1 MTGKKANE
9 ERYLMSTEN
18 KNLEQVLWDS
28 ANVMRQ
34 TMGAADYMDYAL
46 GLIFYKHLSDKTLE
60 TAATVLVDGGEVAE
74 AEVATEARRQAV
86 YQKYYDDPAYQEDLL
101 KSMDMDY
108 VIKPQFT
115 FTALVEEINEQTF
128 QLEHLNQGFTDLEQS
143 NTTLL
148 EHLFDDVDLHSTK
161 LGSTPQR
168 QNDLIADVMK
178 ALAPLNLDSHSG
190 DILGDAYE
198 YLISNFASDMGQK
211 AGEFYTPQ
219 SVSTLLA
226 RIVTR
231 GQEGKRGF
239 AAYDPAMGSG
249 SLLLN
254 VRKYVERADSIDYY
268 GQEIKTSTYNLARMN
283 MIIHGISATKQQLRN
298 ADTLDT
304 DWPADEITDFD
315 GVLMNP
321 PYSQKWSAN
330 KDFLTDTRFAD
341 YGVLPPKS
349 KADYAFLLH
358 GLYHLKATGTM
369 GIVLPHGILFR
380 GGTEGKIRQKLLEK
394 GFIYAVIG
402 LPAGLFY
409 STGIP
414 TTIVVLKKERPGR
427 DVLFIDASKEF
438 VKEKTQSL
446 LTKDNIER
454 IFKAYTERKDEDKFC
469 HVASFDEIVENDYN
483 LNIPRYVDTFEPE
496 PDIDLGELNK
506 ELSKTNDELAANEKE
521 LLAMIQQL
529 TTTDEKKEKDLQ
541 DFLKLFD

>member
-1 MTGKKANE
+1 
-9 ERYLMSTEN
+9 
-18 KNLEQVLWDS
+18 
-28 ANVMRQ
+28 
-34 TMGAADYMDYAL
+34 
-46 GLIFYKHLSDKTLE
+46 
-60 TAATVLVDGGEVAE
+60 
-74 AEVATEARRQAV
+74 
-86 YQKYYDDPAYQEDLL
+86 
-101 KSMDMDY
+101 
-108 VIKPQFT
+108 
-115 FTALVEEINEQTF
+115 
-128 QLEHLNQGFTDLEQS
+128 
-143 NTTLL
+143 
-148 EHLFDDVDLHSTK
+148 
-161 LGSTPQR
+161 
-168 QNDLIADVMK
+168 MK

-254 VRKYVERADSIDYY
+254 VRKYVEKADSIDYY

-394 GFIYAVIG
+394 ALSMPSSAFRQDSSIRRGFR
-402 LPAGLFY
+402 
-409 STGIP
+409 
-414 TTIVVLKKERPGR
+414 RP
-427 DVLFIDASKEF
+427 S
-438 VKEKTQSL
+438 S
-446 LTKDNIER
+446 
-454 IFKAYTERKDEDKFC
+454 Y
-469 HVASFDEIVENDYN
+469 
-483 LNIPRYVDTFEPE
+483 
-496 PDIDLGELNK
+496 
-506 ELSKTNDELAANEKE
+506 
-521 LLAMIQQL
+521 
-529 TTTDEKKEKDLQ
+529 
-541 DFLKLFD
+541 